1 MKLRHYIIL
10 YQFILIISS
19 CEIFKPKS
27 GNSKSEFN
35 KTVPAGIILTQR
47 FYCISKKN
55 GLEEI
60 AEGAPPNSD
69 NFGLY
74 YSSKKYPGWVRL
86 NVIKNANNI
95 GINFNDLVV
104 LFPND
109 KTKYTIN
116 WNESTKELIVKDD
129 IGDVK
134 VFIKE

>member
-1 MKLRHYIIL
+1 MKFRHYIFL
-10 YQFILIISS
+10 FQFILILSS
-19 CEIFKPKS
+19 CEIFKPKTT
-27 GNSKSEFN
+27 NSKLEFN
-35 KTVPAGIILTQR
+35 KTVPKGIILTQR
-47 FYCISKKN
+47 FYSISKKN

-86 NVIKNANNI
+86 NVIKNANNV
-95 GINFNDLVV
+95 GINFNNLVV

-116 WNESTKELIVKDD
+116 WNESTKELILKDEKD
-129 IGDVK
+129 NKK
-134 VFIKE
+134 VFKKE